1 MEKFFD
7 ETGKYDLLTYD
18 NLQKITIGQDD
29 DFTTR
34 RLLDYRNFKKSFKIN
49 TIDLSSKL
57 KPHPNPK
64 AMQQT
69 NFTENLE

>member
-1 MEKFFD
+1 MKQE
-7 ETGKYDLLTYD
+7 
-18 NLQKITIGQDD
+18 NMTIGKDD

-57 KPHPNPK
+57 KPDPNPK
-64 AMQQT
+64 AIQQT